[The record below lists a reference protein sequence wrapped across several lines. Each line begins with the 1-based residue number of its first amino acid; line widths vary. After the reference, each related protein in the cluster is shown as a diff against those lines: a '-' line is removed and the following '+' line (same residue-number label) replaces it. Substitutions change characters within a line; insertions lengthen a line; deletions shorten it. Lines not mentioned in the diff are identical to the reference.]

1 MTQPASLSR
10 LIISLW
16 HRLSRR
22 RQVQFVLI
30 LGLMVI
36 ASLAEVVSVGA
47 ILPFLGVLTAPERV
61 FAHAWAQPF
70 ISLLGATKPEE
81 LLLPMTLV
89 FAATVLAAGT
99 TRLVLTYVTT
109 RFSYAIGADFSME
122 IYRRTLYQPY
132 SVHISRNSSEI
143 INAIYG
149 KTAMLTG
156 SILMP
161 MLSLFS
167 VAILLFG
174 LLLAFLALDP
184 LITIAISVGFVIIYS
199 VILQLTR
206 HRLQRNSEVIA
217 HESTR
222 VIKSLQEG
230 LGGIRDVLID
240 GSQATYCAI
249 YQNADRPLRLA
260 QGNNTFISAS
270 PRYVIETLGMILIAF
285 LAYTMSQREGG
296 LTTAV
301 PVLGALAL
309 GAQRLLPVLQQ
320 AYSALTII
328 RGAEASLRDT
338 IVLFEQPLPTDAG
351 GLLPRPLPFDT
362 EIAIKN
368 VSFSYTNTPT
378 PVLQHIDLVLAR
390 GKRIGFIGVTG
401 GGKSTLLDII
411 MGLLRP
417 TEGSL
422 LIDGQAITEQNYRS
436 WQVHVAHVP
445 QSIYLSDS
453 SIEENIAFGLPK
465 EDIDPSRLR
474 LAAKQA
480 QIDEVIESWPEKYQ
494 TKVGERGVRLSGGQ
508 RQRIGIARALYKRA
522 DVIIFDEATSALDS
536 ETEHSVMQAINSLSP
551 DLTILIVAH
560 RLTTLEN
567 CDFIVELDKGRILQ
581 VGSYKELVNRTRA

>member
-1 MTQPASLSR
+1 
-10 LIISLW
+10 
-16 HRLSRR
+16 
-22 RQVQFVLI
+22 
-30 LGLMVI
+30 
-36 ASLAEVVSVGA
+36 
-47 ILPFLGVLTAPERV
+47 
-61 FAHAWAQPF
+61 
-70 ISLLGATKPEE
+70 
-81 LLLPMTLV
+81 
-89 FAATVLAAGT
+89 
-99 TRLVLTYVTT
+99 
-109 RFSYAIGADFSME
+109 
-122 IYRRTLYQPY
+122 
-132 SVHISRNSSEI
+132 
-143 INAIYG
+143 
-149 KTAMLTG
+149 
-156 SILMP
+156 
-161 MLSLFS
+161 
-167 VAILLFG
+167 
-174 LLLAFLALDP
+174 
-184 LITIAISVGFVIIYS
+184 
-199 VILQLTR
+199 
-206 HRLQRNSEVIA
+206 
-217 HESTR
+217 
-222 VIKSLQEG
+222 
-230 LGGIRDVLID
+230 
-240 GSQATYCAI
+240 
-249 YQNADRPLRLA
+249 
-260 QGNNTFISAS
+260 
-270 PRYVIETLGMILIAF
+270 MILIAF

-338 IVLFEQPLPTDAG
+338 IVLFEQPLPEDAG

-362 EIAIKN
+362 EIVLKN
-368 VSFSYTNTPT
+368 VSFSYTHTAK

-390 GKRIGFIGVTG
+390 GKRIGFMGVTG

-480 QIDEVIESWPEKYQ
+480 QIDKVIESWPEKYQ

-581 VGSYKELVNRTRA
+581 IGSYKELVNRTRA